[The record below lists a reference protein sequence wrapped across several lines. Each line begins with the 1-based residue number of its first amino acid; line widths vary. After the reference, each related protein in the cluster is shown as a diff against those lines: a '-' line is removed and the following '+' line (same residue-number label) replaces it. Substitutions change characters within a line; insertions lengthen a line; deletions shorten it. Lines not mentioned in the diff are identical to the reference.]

1 MQEANSE
8 DPLGMGWIFFNHF
21 LSLVPGTVSLA
32 KNLLTDMMRAL
43 SVPKKGNAKEE
54 VGCSPFSKGLHSGLW
69 FSIRAQKNLS
79 RVAST
84 HVRFFEFSYY
94 VTIKIHNAKF
104 SLKLHLKID
113 RRRP

>member
-32 KNLLTDMMRAL
+32 KNRLTDMMRAL

-54 VGCSPFSKGLHSGLW
+54 VGCSPFSKGALFWPLIFNKGTEKP
-69 FSIRAQKNLS
+69 Q
-79 RVAST
+79 
-84 HVRFFEFSYY
+84 
-94 VTIKIHNAKF
+94 
-104 SLKLHLKID
+104 
-113 RRRP
+113 